1 MNILIG
7 ISGGIAAYKVCD
19 LARLFIKDGHDVKT
33 IVTENAKQFVTTITL
48 ETLTKNKCYSELF
61 ANTRDVE
68 HVSLAKWADVMVI
81 APATANTLAKIANGV
96 CDDLLTTV
104 VMALDKPC
112 YIFPSMNTT
121 MYAHPSVQQN
131 ISKLRS
137 WGYLVYDPEEGE
149 LACGDSGR
157 GRLPDVELIYEI
169 VIGETERNKIDSPMN
184 GKNVIITAGSTK
196 AYIDPVR
203 YIVNSSSGTMGV
215 ELVRQTWLRGA
226 NVTLVCNKEVVDRFP
241 WVAYYADLIIFVE
254 TTRDVLNEVTTIFN
268 DTDLYISAAA
278 LCDFDDDPQPKKIKK
293 SDKEITVKLKPA
305 VDVFSELSKHKTK
318 QFMVGFALE
327 SDSMEANAAAKLKG
341 KGMDLVVANT
351 VDAIGS
357 KSSMVAIMDVH
368 GIRKYVQEA
377 GKRIIASEILNEV
390 EKVMYENNSNRVT
403 LNENSIKHN

>member
-7 ISGGIAAYKVCD
+7 ISGGIAAYKMCD
-19 LARLFIKDGHDVKT
+19 LVRLFMKDGHEVKT
-33 IVTENAKQFVTTITL
+33 IVTENAKQFVTTVTL
-48 ETLTKNKCYSELF
+48 ETLTKSKCYSELF
-61 ANTRDVE
+61 TNARDVE
-68 HVSLAKWADVMVI
+68 HISLAKWADVMVI
-81 APATANTLAKIANGV
+81 APATANTIGKISNGV

-121 MYAHPSVQQN
+121 MYAHPSVQEN
-131 ISKLRS
+131 IGKLRD

-149 LACGDSGR
+149 LACGDSGK

-169 VIGETERNKIDSPMN
+169 VIGETERAKIDSPMN

-241 WVAYYADLIIFVE
+241 WVTYYCDLIILVE
-254 TTRDVLNEVTTIFN
+254 TTQDVLNEVTTIFN
-268 DTDLYISAAA
+268 ETDLYISAAA
-278 LCDFDDDPQPKKIKK
+278 LCDFDNDPEPKKIKK
-293 SDKEITVKLKPA
+293 SDTETVIKLKPS
-305 VDVFSELSKHKTK
+305 VDVFSELSKRKTK

-327 SDSMEANAAAKLKG
+327 SDSMEENAAAKLRG
-341 KGMDLVVANT
+341 KGMDLVIANT
-351 VDAIGS
+351 IDAIGS
-357 KSSMVAIMDVH
+357 KSTRVAIMDKH
-368 GIRKYVQEA
+368 GIIRYVQEA
-377 GKRIIASEILNEV
+377 GKRIIASEILKEV
-390 EKVMYENNSNRVT
+390 EKVMYQKNESRVT
-403 LNENSIKHN
+403 SNENSLKTN